1 MVRPQLL
8 GQTILTSINIR
19 RTTSHWHFLEGKGHT
34 QSMAMVGS
42 RWQYNWSS
50 RQKLLHESRHV
61 TWGELSLWP
70 FAETRPSNFYY
81 ISLLVRALWL
91 ANFAGR
97 ILLYCPLFL
106 KQLPLFLKQLR
117 VLHWYQFG
125 AKSAPVNFRFI
136 YFLSVTTLA
145 ASDESSN
152 KNDATGIEEFESLH
166 GEPNSGVSDDESD
179 ERQVIK
185 EI

>member
-8 GQTILTSINIR
+8 GQTILTSINIT

-91 ANFAGR
+91 VNFAGR
-97 ILLYCPLFL
+97 ILLYCA
-106 KQLPLFLKQLR
+106 LFLKQLR
-117 VLHWYQFG
+117 GGRISLALV
-125 AKSAPVNFRFI
+125 PVWSQISSCKLQVYLFNGRD
-136 YFLSVTTLA
+136 YFSCL
-145 ASDESSN
+145 
-152 KNDATGIEEFESLH
+152 
-166 GEPNSGVSDDESD
+166 
-179 ERQVIK
+179 R
-185 EI
+185 